1 VSKQP
6 LIMCIEDDPAVHEA
20 IKGLLVAMGF
30 RTEMFFSAEEFLRS
44 DLIKDAS
51 CLITDVR
58 LGGMSG
64 IELQARLIELA
75 NGIPVIFVTAFPD
88 DIRRDQALRAGAIC
102 FLVKP
107 ASKEQLHSCIGR
119 ALDIRARLAD
129 Q

>member
-1 VSKQP
+1 
-6 LIMCIEDDPAVHEA
+6 
-20 IKGLLVAMGF
+20 
-30 RTEMFFSAEEFLRS
+30 
-44 DLIKDAS
+44 
-51 CLITDVR
+51 
-58 LGGMSG
+58 
-64 IELQARLIELA
+64 LA
-75 NGIPVIFVTAFPD
+75 NHIPFIFVTAFPD